1 MAVEFPSQLINYT
14 ELLVCNLYDM
24 ISKDTWLNKTTTKN
38 KGITESWKV
47 FEYTCMLQVNGKSI

>member
-1 MAVEFPSQLINYT
+1 
-14 ELLVCNLYDM
+14 M

>member
-1 MAVEFPSQLINYT
+1 MEFQSQLIIYT

-24 ISKDTWLNKTTTKN
+24 KSKDTWQNKTTTKD

-47 FEYTCMLQVNGKSI
+47 SEYTCMLQVNGKSI